1 MSLGGPREIDDLQR
15 RVHGGISRLKGLEI
29 GDELEIEILAQLV
42 NTRRTITE
50 IVEGVYGLRSTDE
63 GFSSSY
69 TRVRRGTRRLES
81 RGLITTR
88 IFGRDKPYKLT
99 DLAIINLARI
109 GGEARQIPTLPR
121 IDIATY
127 LATTGLSVPVIVL
140 GAKWFQISDI
150 GVVALFAAFFFLLGA
165 SFVRF
170 LQTLR
175 RVF

>member
-15 RVHGGISRLKGLEI
+15 RIHGGISKLKGLEI
-29 GDELEIEILAQLV
+29 ADELEIEILAQLV

-50 IVEGVYGLRSTDE
+50 IVEGIYGIRSTDE

-69 TRVRRGTRRLES
+69 TRVRRGTRKLES
-81 RGLITTR
+81 KGLITTR
-88 IFGRDKPYKLT
+88 IFGRDKPYRLT

-121 IDIATY
+121 IDLAAY
-127 LATTGLSVPVIVL
+127 LATTGLSIPVVIL
-140 GAKWFQISDI
+140 GTEWFQLSDI
-150 GVVALFAAFFFLLGA
+150 GVVALFAAFFLLGA